1 MEEYEIKGQPMINQ
15 IIKEI
20 ESSLKNENFLAA
32 LALALTI
39 PDICGK
45 AEYPSDGNGVR
56 YKKWYDEYVGK
67 YERPPDINSKEN
79 STKVVNDDM
88 PYMSGEIVYSLRN
101 CFLHQGT
108 PSIEKERIH
117 EPRCQVTHFALTI
130 ANAMNGGSSSV
141 TRNCFMDAERRTL
154 EINIVNL
161 CCKLCLVAKA
171 YYDDNKDKFT
181 FFEYDLQDRR
191 SGETDILWGINLAD

>member
-1 MEEYEIKGQPMINQ
+1 MLYR

-32 LALALTI
+32 LALALTL

-45 AEYPSDGNGVR
+45 AEYPNEKSVGVR
-56 YKKWYDEYVGK
+56 YIKWFDENIGN
-67 YERPPDINSKEN
+67 YEKPPQSADGQ
-79 STKVVNDDM
+79 TTVFDDM

-108 PSIEKERIH
+108 PNIQKDKIR
-117 EPRCQVTHFALTI
+117 EPQCQVTHFILTI
-130 ANAMNGGSSSV
+130 ADATNGGSRSV
-141 TRNCFMDAERRTL
+141 AHNCFMNSERRIL
-154 EINIVNL
+154 EVNIVNL

-171 YYDDNKDKFT
+171 YYEDNKEKFD
-181 FFEYDLQDRR
+181 FFQYDLQDRR
-191 SGETDILWGINLAD
+191 KGDTDVLWEFDLSKSDEF